1 MVPPWEGLRSEENT
15 ERSEHSGKARPSL
28 GQGRAGAQ
36 PNMAQH
42 SSSQEPTSP
51 WATGDPAA
59 PTMYLGVTQFC
70 RAPVQVTPLVL
81 KPSAPIS
88 DPNSGIQPAFCQGH
102 PARAGDQHNP
112 NVLEPVGQESGS
124 REEQTGSSRLPLPLQ
139 DSLKL
144 SPSLW

>member
-1 MVPPWEGLRSEENT
+1 MRRTQNAQNTAAKPDPLWGGEELGLSPTRHE
-15 ERSEHSGKARPSL
+15 
-28 GQGRAGAQ
+28 
-36 PNMAQH
+36 H

-51 WATGDPAA
+51 WATGNPAA

-70 RAPVQVTPLVL
+70 RAPVQVTPSVL

-88 DPNSGIQPAFCQGH
+88 DPNSRIQPAFCQGH
-102 PARAGDQHNP
+102 PACAGDQHNP
-112 NVLEPVGQESGS
+112 NVLEPVGQEAGS
-124 REEQTGSSRLPLPLQ
+124 REEQTGGSRLPLPLQ